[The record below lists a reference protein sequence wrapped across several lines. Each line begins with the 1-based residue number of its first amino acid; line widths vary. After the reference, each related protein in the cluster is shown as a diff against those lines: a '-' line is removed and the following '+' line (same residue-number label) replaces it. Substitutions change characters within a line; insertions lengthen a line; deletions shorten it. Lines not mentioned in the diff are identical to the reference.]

1 MEVFWFCMIAFM
13 LCAYVILDG
22 FDIGAGVLHLFISRS
37 NDERRSVLGA
47 IGPFWDG
54 NEVWLIAAGGTLYFA
69 FPLLYA
75 SSFSGFYLPLTIV
88 LWLLI
93 LRGLGIE
100 MRHQVDHP
108 MWRSFWDGAF
118 SIGSALLAIFLGAA
132 LGNVVRGVPLGPD
145 GYFFTPLWTSFTVQ
159 PDAGILDWFT
169 VLMGLVGLST
179 LAVHGGNY
187 IAMKTTGDLQVRARA
202 DVRLWSWGM
211 LLTSLGAAVSA
222 FAIRPGIW
230 TNYSEHPWGCVFPLL
245 GAAGLGGM
253 FYFNRKSDDVKAFL
267 SSSAFIVGMLSSTAF
282 GLFPY
287 VLPSSTVESY
297 GLTVYNTAAQSYG
310 LGIGIVW
317 WTIGI
322 VIALGYFTYLFR
334 SFRGKVKVQ
343 KEGY

>member
-1 MEVFWFCMIAFM
+1 
-13 LCAYVILDG
+13 
-22 FDIGAGVLHLFISRS
+22 
-37 NDERRSVLGA
+37 
-47 IGPFWDG
+47 
-54 NEVWLIAAGGTLYFA
+54 
-69 FPLLYA
+69 
-75 SSFSGFYLPLTIV
+75 
-88 LWLLI
+88 
-93 LRGLGIE
+93 
-100 MRHQVDHP
+100 
-108 MWRSFWDGAF
+108 
-118 SIGSALLAIFLGAA
+118 
-132 LGNVVRGVPLGPD
+132 
-145 GYFFTPLWTSFTVQ
+145 
-159 PDAGILDWFT
+159 
-169 VLMGLVGLST
+169 
-179 LAVHGGNY
+179 
-187 IAMKTTGDLQVRARA
+187 
-202 DVRLWSWGM
+202 M